1 MKDPQKSKTG
11 RTPIPATGFGTAP
24 GGSPVRVLTLALALV
39 LVVLAGC
46 RSIREVA
53 NLRNVNFRIDRVED
67 ARLAGIDLSGIET
80 YGDVGASDMLR
91 LSAAIADGEMPLD
104 FTVHVAAENPS
115 ANSMNARLTKMD
127 WTLLLEDEETV
138 SGTFD
143 REVVLR
149 PGEPQDVPV
158 EVKVDLVRFFD
169 DNLRSLVNLALAV
182 SGGET
187 SNVKLRV
194 QPTIRTPVGPMKYP
208 DPITVVDEDV
218 GRSSDGSGAASP
230 EGLRNR

>member
-1 MKDPQKSKTG
+1 MSRAPRPAVGTAG
-11 RTPIPATGFGTAP
+11 GATGSRLRG
-24 GGSPVRVLTLALALV
+24 LALV
-39 LVVLAGC
+39 LGIVLVTAAGC

-53 NLRNVNFRIDRVED
+53 NLRNVNFRIDRVEN
-67 ARLAGIDLSGIET
+67 ARLAGINLSGIES

-91 LSAAIADGEMPLD
+91 LSAAIADGRMPLD
-104 FTVHVAAENPS
+104 FTLHVAAENPA
-115 ANSMNARLTKMD
+115 ANSMNARMTAMD

-149 PGEPQDVPV
+149 PGEPADVPV
-158 EVKVDLVRFFD
+158 EVTVDLVRFFD

-194 QPTIRTPVGPMKYP
+194 RPTIRTPVGPMKYP
-208 DPITVVDEDV
+208 NPIPVVDEEV
-218 GRSSDGSGAASP
+218 GRSSSAAASP
-230 EGLRNR
+230 EGGRNR